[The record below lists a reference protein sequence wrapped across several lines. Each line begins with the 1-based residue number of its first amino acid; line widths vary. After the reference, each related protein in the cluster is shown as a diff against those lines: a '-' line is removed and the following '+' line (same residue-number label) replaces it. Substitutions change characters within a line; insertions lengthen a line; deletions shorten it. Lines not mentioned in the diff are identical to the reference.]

1 MPREYTASTI
11 GLAAAVGF
19 SPDLFQFTLFGYW
32 LDHFP
37 GGKAYTFMFLYQTL
51 ILIAGIL
58 AAIGILKIKKN
69 NQRKLAEAGEN
80 AAA

>member
-1 MPREYTASTI
+1 M
-11 GLAAAVGF
+11 VN
-19 SPDLFQFTLFGYW
+19 W

-37 GGKAYTFMFLYQTL
+37 GGKTYTFMFLYQTL